1 MDVILAI
8 ITLIFGLGL
17 LVFIH
22 ELGHFLMAKLTGT
35 KVEQFSIG
43 FPPKIVG
50 FKYGDTE
57 YTIGATPIGGFVKI
71 AGMVHEADG
80 SDSDVKSEND
90 FSSKNT
96 VQKSIILLG
105 GVLFN
110 IITAVLIFAYFNYRD
125 GDVDFKTTFIQTI
138 PHHSVLKEYIPEE
151 NIRLVSIND
160 DQLHTAK
167 DVSDAFTEHLFTE
180 LTISYLTESNQ
191 LKTVVVPDNIPF
203 KDLHIFGLD
212 GYFESRIVVD
222 SVLSETEA
230 HRMGLLKKDTIF
242 SINGYEVKSYN
253 GLKGILNKYAMD
265 SATVIVNR
273 GSEKVELHAFLR
285 PDKENDVKLGFGAGI
300 KIDRDYIKSITIR
313 KPYTL
318 FESLHLGLNR
328 SVQLFTLQ
336 IQSLF
341 QIMKGN
347 IPIRESLGGP
357 VAIANEFIKTVG
369 NLDAFL
375 IKIAFFSMAL
385 AFFNLLPL
393 PVFDG
398 GSLLIVLVEGI
409 RGKELEVET
418 KLKIQRV
425 GFMFILLLM
434 IFVFTNDISRL
445 F

>member
-1 MDVILAI
+1 MDVILGI
-8 ITLIFGLGL
+8 VTLIFGLGI

-35 KVEQFSIG
+35 RVEQFSIG

-80 SDSDVKSEND
+80 SDSDVKSEHD

-96 VQKSIILLG
+96 FQKSLILLG

-110 IITAVLIFAYFNYRD
+110 ILTAVLIFSYFNYRN
-125 GDVDFKTTFIQTI
+125 GEVDFKTTFIQTI
-138 PHHSVLKEYIPEE
+138 PHHSILKEYIPEE
-151 NIRLVSIND
+151 NIRLSSLNGEKLESLRDIQRSFEDN
-160 DQLHTAK
+160 
-167 DVSDAFTEHLFTE
+167 LFTE
-180 LTISYLTESNQ
+180 LKIEYYTENGQ
-191 LKTVVVPDNIPF
+191 LKQVIVPENIPF
-203 KDLHIFGLD
+203 QELHIFGID
-212 GYFESRIVVD
+212 GYFESQIVVD
-222 SVLSETEA
+222 SVLKDTEA
-230 HRMGLLKKDTIF
+230 EKIGLQKKDTIF
-242 SINGYEVKSYN
+242 SVNGYQVKSYN
-253 GLKGILNKYAMD
+253 GLKGILNEYAND
-265 SATVIVNR
+265 SAAVVVKR
-273 GSEKVELHAFLR
+273 DQEKVTLNAYLR
-285 PDKENDVKLGFGAGI
+285 PDKEKDVKLGFRAGL
-300 KIDRDYIKSITIR
+300 KIDRDYVKSITTR
-313 KPYTL
+313 RPYGF
-318 FESLHLGLNR
+318 FESIGLGFER
-328 SVQLFTLQ
+328 SIQLFVLQ
-336 IQSLF
+336 TQSLI

-357 VAIANEFIKTVG
+357 VAIANEFIKTAG
-369 NLDAFL
+369 NLDDFL

-409 RGKELEVET
+409 RGRELELET